1 MTSTSTWAERVEPDE
16 SARFEGYATEL
27 RAMQKRNNERTG
39 SNARALHVKSHAG
52 AVGKLV
58 VTPADPFRGGVF
70 REARE
75 WPVYVRY
82 SNGSSKSQHDKAPDA
97 RGLAIK
103 LVGVPGKK
111 IIGALADAST
121 QDFLFVP
128 TPAIPFRTPHEFVA
142 FVRAA
147 SQTKSPLALVG
158 KLLGAFGI
166 GRGLQVLR
174 RLTQEPKVTSMVSHR
189 FYTAVPVR
197 IGDVAVKLALFPIPS
212 GAVRTLPPSA
222 SGGKHGLREDLV
234 HALSVGPVEYSLRAQ
249 AFVDEKTT
257 PIEDASVIWP
267 EANNPYVEIGRLV
280 LPQQDVT
287 AARGKEIEALVES
300 FSFDPWHAIEEHK
313 PLGAVMRARA
323 VAYRE
328 AVIERGA
335 AGEPDTVLANPG

>member
-1 MTSTSTWAERVEPDE
+1 MTSSFRWKESVAPDE
-16 SARFEGYATEL
+16 SARFEGYASEL
-27 RAMQKRNNERTG
+27 RAMQRRNNERSG
-39 SNARALHVKSHAG
+39 AKARALHVKGHLG

-58 VTPADPFRGGVF
+58 VTPVDPFRAGVF

-82 SNGSSKSQHDKAPDA
+82 SNGSSKNQHDKAPDA

-111 IIGALADAST
+111 IIEALADKST
-121 QDFLFVP
+121 QDFLFIP
-128 TPAIPFRTPHEFVA
+128 TPAIPFRTPDEFVA

-147 SQTKSPLALVG
+147 SQTKSPLALIG
-158 KLLGAFGI
+158 KLFGAFGV

-174 RLTQEPKVTSMVSHR
+174 RLTQEPKVTSMVTHR
-189 FYTAVPVR
+189 FYTGVPVR
-197 IGDVAVKLALFPIPS
+197 IGDVAAKLALFPIPG
-212 GAVRTLPPSA
+212 GAARTPPPSP
-222 SGGKHGLREDLV
+222 SNGKHGLREDLV
-234 HALSVGPVEYSLRAQ
+234 HALQSGDIEYSVRAQ

-257 PIEDASVIWP
+257 PIEDASVVWP
-267 EANNPYVEIGRLV
+267 ESASPYVEIGRLV
-280 LPQQDVT
+280 LPRQDVT
-287 AARGKEIEALVES
+287 SARGKEIEALVES
-300 FSFDPWHAIEEHK
+300 FSFDPWHAVEEHK

-335 AGEPDTVLANPG
+335 AAEPDTVLANP